1 MKRIIP
7 LVLVSCSYATHAQD
21 TNEQQVRALW
31 QQHSFTEA
39 KTLLA
44 PQVTKKTQDTFLIAA
59 LGRTELDLGNAVD
72 AEEWLAKAIK
82 IQPENAEYQF
92 WYGRASC
99 DAAQQASMFSALSL
113 AKRCVKAFE
122 TATKLAPEN
131 SEYLQALAKY
141 YAQAPSMAGGDK
153 AQAMAL
159 SKQLQ
164 QKAPLKGKLL
174 ELELLLAQDDYTAAD
189 SLIAHSIEL
198 QNRPEPYFLKGVRA
212 ALKRDYQ
219 AAITEFQT
227 ASEQIAVD
235 EEASRSRLLSLYQLG
250 RATVS
255 GKISYPQGIDA
266 LERFLAAERLP
277 EFHDWAKFRLG
288 QLYLA
293 TEQRPKAEAL
303 LLPLQTSTKDEKLK
317 IEIKKAL

>member
-7 LVLVSCSYATHAQD
+7 LILLTGSYATHAQHTD
-21 TNEQQVRALW
+21 EQQVRALW

-44 PQVTKKTQDTFLIAA
+44 PQVTKKTQDSFLVAA
-59 LGRTELDLGNAVD
+59 LGRTELGLGNATD

-82 IQPENAEYQF
+82 MQPENAEYQF

-164 QKAPLKGKLL
+164 QQAPLKGKLL
-174 ELELLLAQDDYTAAD
+174 ELELLLQQDDYAAAD
-189 SLIAHSIEL
+189 TLVANSIEL
-198 QNRPEPYFLKGVRA
+198 HNRPEPYFLKGVKA
-212 ALKRDYQ
+212 ALKRDYP
-219 AAITEFQT
+219 AAISEFKT

-235 EEASRSRLLSLYQLG
+235 EDASRSRLLSLYQLG

-255 GKISYPQGIDA
+255 SKTDYPQGIDA
-266 LERFLAAERLP
+266 LERFVAADSLP
-277 EFHDWAKFRLG
+277 EFQEWAQFRLA

-293 TEQRPKAEAL
+293 TEQRAKAEAL
-303 LLPLQTSTKDEKLK
+303 LLPLQNSTKDDKLK
-317 IEIKKAL
+317 TEIRKVL